1 MPDQTL
7 LTHMAC
13 RIFLA
18 GIVWFGL
25 FSLWRERAKYL
36 AYQEGRGD
44 VFSSSRRYRR
54 RVMSSV
60 LLIATG
66 LLLYFGVSSFH
77 IIQTPVR
84 FMLFVGV
91 VLLCCLGTF
100 ALIVFDLMETSQ
112 VLSRH
117 YDGMIEQS
125 SRLMRELAKGRQKE
139 DLDP

>member
-1 MPDQTL
+1 
-7 LTHMAC
+7 
-13 RIFLA
+13 
-18 GIVWFGL
+18 
-25 FSLWRERAKYL
+25 
-36 AYQEGRGD
+36 
-44 VFSSSRRYRR
+44 
-54 RVMSSV
+54 
-60 LLIATG
+60 
-66 LLLYFGVSSFH
+66 
-77 IIQTPVR
+77 
-84 FMLFVGV
+84 MLFVGV